1 MPPMKRRRPRRTDKR
16 LALNTRLVHIRGEIA
31 KLKRDRAAVS
41 RDEFVEM
48 SSSLRQLQKNTDD
61 LIKHTKDLAT
71 QFTRIAQIQTEVDA
85 IKHLL
90 KKLNV
95 SD

>member
-1 MPPMKRRRPRRTDKR
+1 MPAARRRPRLTDKR
-16 LALNTRLVHIRGEIA
+16 LVLNKRLVQIRSEIA
-31 KLKRDRAAVS
+31 KLKRDRGAVS

-61 LIKHTKDLAT
+61 LIEHTKNLAT

-85 IKHLL
+85 IKRTL
-90 KKLNV
+90 KKANIL
-95 SD
+95 D

>member
-1 MPPMKRRRPRRTDKR
+1 MSPTKRLRPRRTDKR
-16 LALNTRLVHIRGEIA
+16 LALNKRVVQIRAEIA

-48 SSSLRQLQKNTDD
+48 STSLRQLQKNTDD
-61 LIKHTKDLAT
+61 LIEHTKNLAT

-85 IKHLL
+85 IKRAL
-90 KKLNV
+90 KRANIL
-95 SD
+95 D